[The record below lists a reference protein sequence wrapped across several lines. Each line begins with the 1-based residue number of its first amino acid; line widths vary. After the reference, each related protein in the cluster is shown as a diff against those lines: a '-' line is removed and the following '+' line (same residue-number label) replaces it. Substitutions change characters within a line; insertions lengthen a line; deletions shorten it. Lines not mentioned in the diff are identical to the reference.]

1 MPTKRY
7 EIVSPN
13 IETSFYYLI
22 TYHSLLQ
29 LSTVSISMSILL
41 RHEMKHW
48 PKFLNIIR
56 CIIMR
61 PVFCICCM
69 QSNFM
74 SYKNTSHILTSI
86 IKRTFVFRQALWPGT
101 ISFIPHTC
109 KLRYWSEIFH
119 YFTNGCTSMMCYVYV
134 EE

>member
-48 PKFLNIIR
+48 SKFLNIIR

-69 QSNFM
+69 QSNYEIQKHITHFNIHNKTNLCLQASPLARDHLLYSPYM
-74 SYKNTSHILTSI
+74 QTAVLVRNLSLLYKWLYQHDVLC
-86 IKRTFVFRQALWPGT
+86 V
-101 ISFIPHTC
+101 C
-109 KLRYWSEIFH
+109 
-119 YFTNGCTSMMCYVYV
+119 
-134 EE
+134 